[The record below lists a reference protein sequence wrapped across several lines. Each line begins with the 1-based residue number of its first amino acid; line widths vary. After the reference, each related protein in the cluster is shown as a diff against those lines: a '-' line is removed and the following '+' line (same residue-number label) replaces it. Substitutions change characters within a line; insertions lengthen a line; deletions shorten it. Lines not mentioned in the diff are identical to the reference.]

1 MRMRRTAENNFT
13 GNMLKKAVDEVWGK
27 YKVINLDKSKHIG

>member
-1 MRMRRTAENNFT
+1 MRRTAENNYT
-13 GNMLKKAVDEVWGK
+13 GNMLKKAIDEVWGK